1 MQAFENAYEAGMTRI
16 ARAARTMVQMINGP
30 RSSGS
35 EEGASAAYKGYELD
49 KPDEE
54 LFVDHPH
61 IYQYLSLLGYRY
73 ELDHPE
79 KFEEVRQF
87 VIDGVYA
94 MRHRKFTLY
103 FLRYFGRKT
112 AINPV
117 MAVET
122 ERLTK
127 EQHEREMRE
136 ANWMRVRNAQKLMTR
151 VFADYLGNP
160 ESYLDAE
167 DPQFDSEQEVQDY
180 VRAKL
185 IHPMQDL
192 VEDPTFGDHAREQ
205 LEQMR
210 ELAREHGAYDQFF
223 RSVAE

>member
-1 MQAFENAYEAGMTRI
+1 
-16 ARAARTMVQMINGP
+16 MVQMINGP
-30 RSSGS
+30 AAAGS
-35 EEGASAAYKGYELD
+35 EEGETAAFKGYELD
-49 KPDEE
+49 EPEE
-54 LFVDHPH
+54 KLFVDHPH

-73 ELDHPE
+73 EIGAPE
-79 KFEEVRQF
+79 KFEGVREL
-87 VIDGVYA
+87 VYDGVYA
-94 MRHRKFTLY
+94 MRRRKFTLY

-136 ANWMRVRNAQKLMTR
+136 TNSERVRNAQKLMTD
-151 VFADYLGNP
+151 VFADYLDNP
-160 ESYLDAE
+160 EAYIDKE
-167 DPQFDSEQEVQDY
+167 DPQFDGAAEVQDY

-192 VEDPTFGDHAREQ
+192 IEDPTFGEHARQQ
-205 LEQMR
+205 LEKMR
-210 ELAREHGAYDQFF
+210 QLAREHGVEDEFF
-223 RSVAE
+223 RATVE